1 MRKLGLFAVLVM
13 LTIAGVAQKKMT
25 RGEYIEAYAP
35 IAVKEMQR
43 TGIPASITLAQA
55 CLESN
60 NGNSAL
66 TLEANNHFGIKC
78 HTTWSGKKIY
88 FDDDTK
94 NECFRVYPQ
103 AIDSYIDH
111 SEFLKN
117 GQRYSFLFS
126 IPVSDYKSWAY
137 GLQKAGYATNP
148 EYAQM
153 LIRIIEDN
161 ELYKFDNSETYA
173 IALKTQEKIS
183 TDNTKV
189 IVVGSA
195 PNPTVAPPVPTEN
208 KSIKKKFGREIYKNN
223 GVEFIIL
230 GENETMFLISQK
242 FSIPVWK
249 LYIYN
254 DLKPGQTIDPGGI
267 VYIQPKKVRAE
278 KPYFT
283 HKVQKGET
291 LHSISQLYGISL
303 QRLAKMNKVQP
314 DNTIQEG
321 SNIYVRKQVV
331 QFE

>member
-1 MRKLGLFAVLVM
+1 MKKILVFAVL
-13 LTIAGVAQKKMT
+13 LSISILGVAQKKMT
-25 RGEYIEAYAP
+25 RGEYIEAYAVL
-35 IAVKEMQR
+35 AVKEMQR

-55 CLESN
+55 CLESG

-78 HTTWSGKKIY
+78 HSTWSGKKIY
-88 FDDDTK
+88 FDDDAK

-103 AIDSYIDH
+103 ALDSYIDH

-126 IPVSDYKSWAY
+126 IPASDYKAWAH
-137 GLQKAGYATNP
+137 GLQKAGYATNQ

-161 ELYKFDNSETYA
+161 ELYKYDNSESYA

-183 TDNTKV
+183 SDNTNI
-189 IVVGSA
+189 IVKGAA
-195 PNPTVAPPVPTEN
+195 PEPIVAPPVPTEN
-208 KSIKKKFGREIYKNN
+208 KSIKTKFGREVYKNN
-223 GVEFIIL
+223 GVEFIIMK
-230 GENETMFLISQK
+230 ENETMFLISQK

-249 LYIYN
+249 LYVYN
-254 DLKPGQTIDPGGI
+254 DLKPGQTIEVGGI
-267 VYIQPKKVRAE
+267 IYIQPKKLRAE
-278 KPYFT
+278 KPFIS

-291 LHSISQLYGISL
+291 LHSISQLYGVTL
-303 QRLAKMNKVQP
+303 QRLAKMNKVDI
-314 DNTIQEG
+314 DNTIEEG
-321 SNIYVRKQVV
+321 TNIFIRKQVI